1 MLTNLPLL
9 LLASGWIP
17 YVLVSGNNVF
27 EKDYKIVRFMDILD
41 IRRIY
46 KIFKISQ
53 IDETIRTVNNR
64 KKIIHEWIITCKKWL
79 KL

>member
-1 MLTNLPLL
+1 MPM
-9 LLASGWIP
+9 GW
-17 YVLVSGNNVF
+17 GN
-27 EKDYKIVRFMDILD
+27 
-41 IRRIY
+41 

>member
-1 MLTNLPLL
+1 MPM
-9 LLASGWIP
+9 GW
-17 YVLVSGNNVF
+17 GNNVF

-41 IRRIY
+41 IRIIY

-64 KKIIHEWIITCKKWL
+64 KKIIHELIITSKKWL